1 MSEQSKNHEDTPIS
15 EADKKRAEIESI
27 IQSTRVSQD
36 VDEEAINTIIEY
48 IEEKIYP
55 STLNKNGFQ
64 TIEKLYRKFELSDI
78 IEAIN
83 TSASKYLK
91 YNGTDELDTNSVET
105 FIKKIGGIL
114 NLMNRPLIDQKI
126 AYVKGICRN
135 RFNYWNDRN
144 GTAIL
149 KNYVESLRCCNFSE
163 DRIIQD
169 FDEEVIPETKTARNW
184 SQWRNLIEGWTEQL
198 YARSK
203 EQQSMY
209 QDQLEY
215 TEDEAF
221 EENDQYIEEKR
232 KGGANSYQAYKPL
245 RGMVESICQSELE
258 KAAYSSANQLCN
270 TVASIIEEE
279 HLELLSVFQPYQT
292 HKSAGTDWRKPT
304 FYGWVNAHYKAA
316 KV

>member
-1 MSEQSKNHEDTPIS
+1 MSKQGEHHEETSVS
-15 EADKKRAEIESI
+15 ESNYKRSEIEAI
-27 IQSTRVSQD
+27 IQSRRASKD
-36 VDEEAINTIIEY
+36 ADDEAISTVIEY

-55 STLNKNGFQ
+55 FSFNRNGFQ
-64 TIEKLYRKFELSDI
+64 TIEKLYRKFELADI
-78 IEAIN
+78 FEAID
-83 TSASKYLK
+83 TSATKYLK
-91 YNGTDELDTNSVET
+91 YNGDDELEKDSVET
-105 FIKKIGGIL
+105 FIQKIGGIL
-114 NLMNRPLIDQKI
+114 NLMNRPPVDQKI

-135 RFNYWNDRN
+135 RFDYWNERN

-149 KNYVESLRCCNFSE
+149 KDYVESLRCCNYSE
-163 DRIIQD
+163 DGIIQD

-209 QDQLEY
+209 QDQLDD

-221 EENDQYIEEKR
+221 AENDQYIEEKR

-245 RGMVESICQSELE
+245 RNMVEFLCQNELE

-270 TVASIIEEE
+270 AVANIIEEE
-279 HLELLSVFQPYQT
+279 HSELLSVFQPYQN
-292 HKSAGTDWRKPT
+292 HKREGTDWKKPT

-316 KV
+316 KI